1 MKITP
6 LFDRVVLKQIKE
18 QREKTN
24 IILPDTAQ
32 AKPILAKVME
42 IGTGGKLN
50 GEEIDFKVKGGD
62 NVLYNKYAG
71 NEFNID
77 GEEFILIKQS
87 DILAIIE

>member
-32 AKPILAKVME
+32 AKPILAKVMD

-50 GEEIDFKVKGGD
+50 GEEIDFKVKVGD